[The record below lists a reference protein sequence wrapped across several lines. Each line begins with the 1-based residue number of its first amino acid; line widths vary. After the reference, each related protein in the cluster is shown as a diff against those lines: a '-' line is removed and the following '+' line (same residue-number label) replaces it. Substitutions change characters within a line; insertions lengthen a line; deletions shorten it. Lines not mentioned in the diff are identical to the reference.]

1 VAQSSIHPYTFW
13 AMNSSPIAVEIRDL
27 HKAFG
32 NNQVLKGVDLTIER
46 GRITTIIG
54 GSGSGKSVLIK
65 HIIGLLKPDRGAVI
79 VDGEDITQMT
89 ETTLTRVRAKFGML
103 FQHSALFD
111 SMNVAANIAFPLKEH
126 SKLSRAEINDIV
138 SDKLEVLGLAGTEE
152 KWPSELSGG
161 MRKRVALA
169 RALVMNPSILIYD
182 EPTTGLD
189 PILGHQVDQMIAD
202 IQVRYGVTSII
213 VSHDMASTFRLA
225 HKIAMIHEGRI
236 LVSGEPSQMA
246 RCGVQQIEEFIR
258 VSGVRF
264 EAVGV

>member
-1 VAQSSIHPYTFW
+1 
-13 AMNSSPIAVEIRDL
+13 MDSSPIAVEIRDL

-32 NNQVLKGVDLTIER
+32 KHQVLKGVDLAIER

-65 HIIGLLKPDRGAVI
+65 HIIALLSPDRGQVI
-79 VDGEDITQMT
+79 VDGEDITTMN
-89 ETTLTRVRAKFGML
+89 ETDLTKVRSKFGML

-111 SMNVAANIAFPLKEH
+111 SMNVGANIAFPLTEH
-126 SKLSRAEINDIV
+126 TKLSPAEINDV
-138 SDKLEVLGLAGTEE
+138 VTDKLEVLGLAGMEE
-152 KWPSELSGG
+152 KWPAELSGG

-169 RALVMNPSILIYD
+169 RALVMNPSFLIYD

-189 PILGHQVDQMIAD
+189 PVLGHQVDQMIAD
-202 IQVRYGVTSII
+202 IQARYGVTSII
-213 VSHDMASTFRLA
+213 ISHDMASTFRLA
-225 HKIAMIHEGRI
+225 HKIAMIHDGRI
-236 LVSGEPSQMA
+236 LVSGEPGDMA
-246 RCGVQQIEEFIR
+246 RCGVPQVEEFIR